1 MRPSKQY
8 FCYHLKDN
16 VLIFDVFDYIEEL
29 AADYV
34 DYAHEWGFVKEDK
47 VSSKKLRI
55 KEFIQLWISSSVISI
70 NDKASKANCKI
81 LCFYREKTDLNVWSS
96 FFEDP
101 FKFILVAKKVLKQR
115 LPNFIEHQSENP
127 MFQTL
132 KGTFNYIPC
141 VIPTGEDEEFL
152 TKVKKRLKTPIDK
165 YHSVG

>member
-55 KEFIQLWISSSVISI
+55 KEFIQLWISSAVISI

-141 VIPTGEDEEFL
+141 VISTGEDEEFL